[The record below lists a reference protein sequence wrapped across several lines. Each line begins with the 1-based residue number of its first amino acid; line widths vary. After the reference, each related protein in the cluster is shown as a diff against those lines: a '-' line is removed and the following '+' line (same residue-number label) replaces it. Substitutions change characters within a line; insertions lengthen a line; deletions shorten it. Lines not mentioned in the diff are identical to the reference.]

1 MGRDATPRES
11 DRVIQPVLPIPAASS
26 KASGKAKGA
35 GVIVA
40 LIAMLGVWEGS
51 KPKPYLDHIG
61 IPTACR
67 GITGPEVTRRYNA
80 GERFT
85 TAECDA
91 METAYILTMQD
102 RMAGCIKEPMS
113 DGEWLAYSHFAFNV
127 GTAGFCKSSLVKR
140 LNAGDHAGACRQ
152 MAKWTWAGGRN
163 CRDPANR
170 CTGLP
175 KRRDAEVKVC
185 LEAL

>member
-1 MGRDATPRES
+1 MTLHP
-11 DRVIQPVLPIPAASS
+11 IQPIPAPST

-35 GVIVA
+35 GVVVA

-51 KPKPYLDHIG
+51 RPKPYLDHIG

-67 GITGPEVTRRYNA
+67 GIIGPEVTRRYKA

-85 TAECDA
+85 QAECDA
-91 METAYILTMQD
+91 METDYILTMQD
-102 RMAGCIKEPMS
+102 KMAGCIKVPMS
-113 DGEWLAYSHFAFNV
+113 DSEWLAYSHFAYNV

-152 MAKWTWAGGRN
+152 MAKWTWAGGKD
-163 CRDPANR
+163 CRVAANR
-170 CTGLP
+170 CSGLP
-175 KRRDAEVKVC
+175 KRRDAEVATC
-185 LEAL
+185 LESL